1 MVMGTNNLDKKIG
14 LKIKLERTKRGWSQE
29 KLAELSA
36 LSKNSI
42 GIIERGESSP
52 SITTLEKIALA
63 FGIPLPDLVDTA
75 KFEL

>member
-1 MVMGTNNLDKKIG
+1 MKTSKIDKKIG

-29 KLAELSA
+29 RLAELSA

-42 GIIERGESSP
+42 GIIERGECSALV
-52 SITTLEKIALA
+52 TTLEKIALA
-63 FGIPLPDLVDTA
+63 FGIPLPDLVDVA